1 MTYILGGKAPLT
13 LNIIK
18 KKRKNY
24 IKTEG
29 T

>member
-18 KKRKNY
+18 KKKKLHKN
-24 IKTEG
+24 
-29 T
+29 